1 MHAGVTKPEP
11 GSQIVALNQ
20 KPTSNKRQREQDQKD
35 RAAERVTRRHER
47 KTRAA
52 ARQAAGMVGPEIAEA
67 PPPDVGGDVEGAPE
81 RAPAA
86 PAAERAGT
94 GSRRL
99 YVGNLPYDIDSDA
112 LRAMFA
118 EKGEVADVHMVLDHA
133 TRRPRG
139 FAFVVMGSS
148 TQAQQAIA
156 EFDGRNVGGR
166 TLRVSEADGR
176 EPGRGGGGDR
186 SSAPRGRF

>member
-1 MHAGVTKPEP
+1 
-11 GSQIVALNQ
+11 
-20 KPTSNKRQREQDQKD
+20 
-35 RAAERVTRRHER
+35 
-47 KTRAA
+47 
-52 ARQAAGMVGPEIAEA
+52 MVGPEIAEA

-118 EKGEVADVHMVLDHA
+118 DTLIGFQPGTADSAGLSSSRSRTA
-133 TRRPRG
+133 TVPRMNG
-139 FAFVVMGSS
+139 WIV
-148 TQAQQAIA
+148 Q
-156 EFDGRNVGGR
+156 
-166 TLRVSEADGR
+166 
-176 EPGRGGGGDR
+176 
-186 SSAPRGRF
+186 